1 MASDLISCYAETSL
15 APKDRRLSRGEKM
28 SSEKEQWGSRIGYLM
43 AALGMVI
50 GTGNIWR
57 FPRVVAANGGGA
69 FLIAWTVAMLVYA
82 VPLLMNEM
90 VMGKKTRLGT
100 IGAFRDF
107 AGRKYTWMGIWVCAV
122 CLFLMSYYSVVMGY
136 CVKYF
141 TLSFT
146 DFTANMTTD
155 MTTGIWEGFIR
166 TPVQTILFHL
176 VSIGLG
182 CFVVYKGVTKG
193 IEKYCKI
200 LIPVLFALLVFVA
213 FWANTL
219 PGSSQGLQYLFNID
233 LSYLANPTTWLNAFT
248 QAAWSTGA
256 GWGFIVTY
264 SVYVRKNEDIPNNC
278 LIMGL
283 GDNIGALVAGLAILP
298 AIFALSPSA
307 EAAAEAVGAG
317 NYGMTF
323 IYLFQ
328 LFSTMPMGRVISAV
342 FFFCMAAAALTS
354 LFPMIE
360 VGVRNLMDCGLKRK
374 KATLL
379 VCGVGFLIGGFS
391 AWSLDIL
398 NNQDWVWA
406 LGLMVSGLFFAFA
419 VLKYGVEKIRTEEI
433 NGEGADF
440 QVPKWYYNGCMYI
453 IPALVIVMVLWWLV
467 QAIGWYPDSWW
478 NPFEVDNVGT
488 VFVQFG
494 LVIGAGLFLNRW
506 AAKKVG
512 KGPITKEEE
521 V

>member
-1 MASDLISCYAETSL
+1 MNH
-15 APKDRRLSRGEKM
+15 
-28 SSEKEQWGSRIGYLM
+28 EKEQWGSRIGYLM

-57 FPRVVAANGGGA
+57 FPRVVAANGGGS
-69 FLIAWTVAMLVYA
+69 FIIAWTIAMLIYA
-82 VPLLMNEM
+82 VPLLMTEM

-107 AGRKYTWMGIWVCAV
+107 AGKKFTWMGVWVCAV
-122 CLFLMSYYSVVMGY
+122 CLLLMSYYSVVMAY

-146 DFTANMTTD
+146 NFAPNMTTE
-155 MTTGIWEGFIR
+155 TTTAIWEGFIQ
-166 TPVQTILFHL
+166 TPPQTILFHL
-176 VSIGLG
+176 ICMGLG
-182 CFVVYKGVTKG
+182 CYVVYKGVTKG

-200 LIPVLFALLVFVA
+200 LIPVLFALLVFIA
-213 FWANTL
+213 IWANTL
-219 PGSSQGLQYLFNID
+219 PGSTQGLQYLFNVD
-233 LSYLANPTTWLNAFT
+233 GSYLLNPTTWLNAFT

-264 SVYVRKNEDIPNNC
+264 SVYVRKKEDIPNNC

-283 GDNIGALVAGLAILP
+283 GDNIGALVAGLAVLP
-298 AIFALSPSA
+298 AIFALSPSV
-307 EAAAEAVGAG
+307 EAATEAVGAG

-323 IYLFQ
+323 IYLYQ
-328 LFSTMPMGRVISAV
+328 LFSTMPMGRLISAV

-360 VGVRNLMDCGLKRK
+360 VGVRNLMDCGIGRK

-379 VCGVGFLIGGFS
+379 VCGVGFLVGCFS
-391 AWSLDIL
+391 AYSLDIL

-406 LGLMVSGLFFAFA
+406 LGLMVSGLFFAVA
-419 VLKYGVEKIRTEEI
+419 VLKYGVEKVRTEEI
-433 NGEGADF
+433 NVEGADF
-440 QVPKWYYNGCMYI
+440 HVPKWFYNGSMYL
-453 IPALVIVMVLWWLV
+453 IPAIVVIMVLWWMI

-478 NPFEVDNVGT
+478 DPFGVDNVGT
-488 VFVQFG
+488 VLVQFAIVIALG
-494 LVIGAGLFLNRW
+494 LIFNNKI
-506 AAKKVG
+506 AKKIG
-512 KGPITKEEE
+512 KGPMTKEEK
-521 V
+521 